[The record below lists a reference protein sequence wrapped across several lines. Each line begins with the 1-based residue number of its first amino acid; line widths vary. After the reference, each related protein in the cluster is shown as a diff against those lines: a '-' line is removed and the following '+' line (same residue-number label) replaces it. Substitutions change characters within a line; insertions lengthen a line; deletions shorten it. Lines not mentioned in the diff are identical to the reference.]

1 MDSPMRKLGTL
12 AQLVKKML
20 PVFLLNEAVSPKKN
34 RMSRMKRHAVRVFL
48 ER

>member
-20 PVFLLNEAVSPKKN
+20 PVFLLNEAVSPKKKPHVAN
-34 RMSRMKRHAVRVFL
+34 EATCGSCFF
-48 ER
+48 